1 MEFTINID
9 KFIDSV
15 IKTLITPSL
24 YWQSFSLILCFILS
38 YFFYSIIHH
47 NLVQKILNS
56 STSTREFNNLFK
68 RYVLPLL
75 FPTLSLFFLILGHFI
90 YQQFFKE
97 TILIST
103 TIKLIA
109 LFLFLRMIRISSNS
123 TFTANATGFFLVPAL
138 ILHIFGALDPT
149 IMYLDE
155 LYFKIGKIKISVYI
169 LIKAFIV
176 FLLVFW
182 FSSLVSRKS
191 KSYVDNNKNIK
202 SSTKGIISK
211 FIDILIYSI
220 VVLIILKTFGV
231 DLTTIAVIGGA
242 IGVGIGFGLQKIA
255 SNFISGIILLFE
267 KSVEVGDIVELDNG
281 SIYGTVRHFGGRYT
295 LVEATDGKEIMIPN
309 EEFIINKVTN
319 WTYSN
324 NRARIEILIG
334 IAYNSDLNKAKEIM
348 LSCANLHKRCINYP
362 ESECFVTSF
371 NDYDITMTLYFWIT
385 DIVEGRMGAKSDV
398 MIDIFNKFKENNIEI
413 PFPQREVKVI
423 ETATKKESSKKDS
436 ISSNKNKE
444 KEIALKNKI
453 EDIL

>member
-9 KFIDSV
+9 KFLDTV
-15 IKTLITPSL
+15 IKTLTSPSL
-24 YWQSFSLILCFILS
+24 YWQSFSLILCFIFS
-38 YFFYSIIHH
+38 YFFYSIIRH
-47 NLVQKILNS
+47 NLIQKILNL
-56 STSTREFNNLFK
+56 STNTREFNNIFK
-68 RYVLPLL
+68 KYFLPLL
-75 FPTLSLFFLILGHFI
+75 LPILSLFFLILAYFI

-109 LFLFLRMIRISSNS
+109 LFFFLRMIRISSNS
-123 TFTANATGFFLVPAL
+123 TFITNATGFFLVPAL

-149 IMYLDE
+149 ISYLDE

-176 FLLVFW
+176 LLLVFW
-182 FSSLVSRKS
+182 LSNLVSRKS
-191 KSYVDNNKNIK
+191 KSYIDSSKNIK

-211 FIDILIYSI
+211 FIDILVYS
-220 VVLIILKTFGV
+220 VVALIILKTFGV

-242 IGVGIGFGLQKIA
+242 VGVGIGFGLQKIA

-324 NRARIEILIG
+324 NRARIEIQIG
-334 IAYNSDLNKAKEIM
+334 VGYQSDLNKTKEIM
-348 LSCANLHKRCINYP
+348 LSSAKSHKKCIAYP
-362 ESECFVTSF
+362 EPECFVTSF
-371 NDYDITMTLYFWIT
+371 NEYDITMTLYFWIS
-385 DIVEGRMGAKSDV
+385 DIVDGRMGAKSDV
-398 MIDIFNKFKENNIEI
+398 MIEVFSALKENNISI
-413 PFPQREVKVI
+413 PFPQREVKI
-423 ETATKKESSKKDS
+423 
-436 ISSNKNKE
+436 IG
-444 KEIALKNKI
+444 
-453 EDIL
+453 

>member
-15 IKTLITPSL
+15 IKTLTSPSL
-24 YWQSFSLILCFILS
+24 YWQSLSLILCFVFS
-38 YFFYSIIHH
+38 YFFYSIIRHG
-47 NLVQKILNS
+47 LIQKILDS
-56 STSTREFNNLFK
+56 STNTREFNNLFK
-68 RYVLPLL
+68 KYFLPLL
-75 FPTLSLFFLILGHFI
+75 FPILSLFFLILGFFI

-109 LFLFLRMIRISSNS
+109 IFFFLRMIRISSNS
-123 TFTANATGFFLVPAL
+123 TFVTNATGLFLVPAL

-149 IMYLDE
+149 ILYLDE
-155 LYFKIGKIKISVYI
+155 LYFKVGKIKISVYI

-176 FLLVFW
+176 LLLVFW
-182 FSSLVSRKS
+182 LSNLVIRKS

-220 VVLIILKTFGV
+220 VALIILKTFGV

-242 IGVGIGFGLQKIA
+242 VGVGIGFGLQKIA

-281 SIYGTVRHFGGRYT
+281 NIYGTVRHFGGRYT
-295 LVEATDGKEIMIPN
+295 LIEATDGKEIMIPN

-324 NRARIEILIG
+324 NRARIEVQIG
-334 IAYNSDLNKAKEIM
+334 IAYHSNLDNAKEIM
-348 LSCANLHKRCINYP
+348 LSCAKSHKKCIAYP
-362 ESECFVTSF
+362 EPECFVTSF
-371 NDYDITMTLYFWIT
+371 NDYDITMTLYFWIN
-385 DIVEGRMGAKSDV
+385 DIIDGRMGAKSDV
-398 MIDIFNKFKENNIEI
+398 MISIFNAFKENSIEI
-413 PFPQREVKVI
+413 PFPQREVKI
-423 ETATKKESSKKDS
+423 TPLPTKNSSLQDKV
-436 ISSNKNKE
+436 
-444 KEIALKNKI
+444 L
-453 EDIL
+453 

>member
-15 IKTLITPSL
+15 IKTLTSPSL
-24 YWQSFSLILCFILS
+24 YWQSLSLILCFVFS
-38 YFFYSIIHH
+38 YFFYSIIRHG
-47 NLVQKILNS
+47 LIQKILDS
-56 STSTREFNNLFK
+56 STNTREFNNLFK
-68 RYVLPLL
+68 KYFLPLL
-75 FPTLSLFFLILGHFI
+75 FPILSLFFLILGYFV

-109 LFLFLRMIRISSNS
+109 IFFFLRMIRISSNS
-123 TFTANATGFFLVPAL
+123 TFVTNATGLFLVPAL

-149 IMYLDE
+149 ILYLDE

-176 FLLVFW
+176 LLLVFW
-182 FSSLVSRKS
+182 LSNLVIRKS

-220 VVLIILKTFGV
+220 VALIILKTFGV

-242 IGVGIGFGLQKIA
+242 VGVGIGFGLQKIA

-295 LVEATDGKEIMIPN
+295 LIEATDGKEIMIPN

-324 NRARIEILIG
+324 NRARIEIQIG
-334 IAYNSDLNKAKEIM
+334 IAYHSNLDNAKEIM
-348 LSCANLHKRCINYP
+348 LSCAKSHKKCIAYP
-362 ESECFVTSF
+362 EPECFVTSF
-371 NDYDITMTLYFWIT
+371 NDYDITMTLYFWFN
-385 DIVEGRMGAKSDV
+385 DIIDGRMGAKSDV
-398 MIDIFNKFKENNIEI
+398 MISVFNAFKENNIEI
-413 PFPQREVKVI
+413 PFPQREVKI
-423 ETATKKESSKKDS
+423 TPLPTKNASLQDKV
-436 ISSNKNKE
+436 
-444 KEIALKNKI
+444 L
-453 EDIL
+453 

>member
-9 KFIDSV
+9 KFIDTV
-15 IKTLITPSL
+15 IKTLTSPSL
-24 YWQSFSLILCFILS
+24 YWQSFSLILCFIFS
-38 YFFYSIIHH
+38 YFFYSIIRH
-47 NLVQKILNS
+47 NLIQKILNL
-56 STSTREFNNLFK
+56 STNSREFNSIFK
-68 RYVLPLL
+68 KYFLPLL
-75 FPTLSLFFLILGHFI
+75 LPILSLFFLILAYFI

-109 LFLFLRMIRISSNS
+109 LFFFLRMIRISSNS
-123 TFTANATGFFLVPAL
+123 TFITNATGFFLVPAL

-149 IMYLDE
+149 IAYLDE
-155 LYFKIGKIKISVYI
+155 LYFKVGKIKISVYI

-176 FLLVFW
+176 LLLVFW
-182 FSSLVSRKS
+182 LSSLVSRKS
-191 KSYVDNNKNIK
+191 KSYVDNSKNIK

-220 VVLIILKTFGV
+220 VALIILKTFGV

-242 IGVGIGFGLQKIA
+242 VGVGIGFGLQKIA

-324 NRARIEILIG
+324 NRARIEIQIG
-334 IAYNSDLNKAKEIM
+334 VGYQSDLNKAKEIM
-348 LSCANLHKRCINYP
+348 LSCAKSHKKSIAYP
-362 ESECFVTSF
+362 EPECFITSF
-371 NDYDITMTLYFWIT
+371 NEYDITVTLYFWIS
-385 DIVEGRMGAKSDV
+385 DIVDGRMGAKSDV
-398 MIDIFNKFKENNIEI
+398 MIDVFNSLKENNIEI
-413 PFPQREVKVI
+413 PYPQREVRI
-423 ETATKKESSKKDS
+423 TG
-436 ISSNKNKE
+436 
-444 KEIALKNKI
+444 
-453 EDIL
+453 

>member
-15 IKTLITPSL
+15 IKTLTSPSL
-24 YWQSFSLILCFILS
+24 YWQSLSLILCFVFS
-38 YFFYSIIHH
+38 YFFYSIIRHG
-47 NLVQKILNS
+47 LIQKILDS
-56 STSTREFNNLFK
+56 STNTREFNNLFK
-68 RYVLPLL
+68 KYFLPLL
-75 FPTLSLFFLILGHFI
+75 FPILSLFFLILGYFV

-109 LFLFLRMIRISSNS
+109 IFFFLRMIRISSNS
-123 TFTANATGFFLVPAL
+123 TFVTNATGLFLVPAL

-149 IMYLDE
+149 ILYLDE

-176 FLLVFW
+176 LLLVFW
-182 FSSLVSRKS
+182 LSNLVIRKS

-220 VVLIILKTFGV
+220 VALIILKTFGV

-242 IGVGIGFGLQKIA
+242 VGVGIGFGLQKIA

-281 SIYGTVRHFGGRYT
+281 NIYGTVRHFGGRYT
-295 LVEATDGKEIMIPN
+295 LIEATDGKEIMIPN

-324 NRARIEILIG
+324 NRARIEIQIG
-334 IAYNSDLNKAKEIM
+334 IAYHSNLDNAKEIM
-348 LSCANLHKRCINYP
+348 LSCAKSHKKCIAYP
-362 ESECFVTSF
+362 EPECFVTSF
-371 NDYDITMTLYFWIT
+371 NDYDITMTLYFWIN
-385 DIVEGRMGAKSDV
+385 DIIDGRMGAKSDV
-398 MIDIFNKFKENNIEI
+398 MISVFNAFKENNIEI
-413 PFPQREVKVI
+413 PFPQREVKI
-423 ETATKKESSKKDS
+423 TPLPTKNSSLQDKV
-436 ISSNKNKE
+436 
-444 KEIALKNKI
+444 L
-453 EDIL
+453 

>member
-9 KFIDSV
+9 KFLDTV
-15 IKTLITPSL
+15 IKTLTSSSL
-24 YWQSFSLILCFILS
+24 YWQSFSLILCFIFS
-38 YFFYSIIHH
+38 YFFYSIIRH
-47 NLVQKILNS
+47 NLIQKILNLS
-56 STSTREFNNLFK
+56 SHSREFNNIFK
-68 RYVLPLL
+68 KYFLPLL
-75 FPTLSLFFLILGHFI
+75 LPILSLFFLILTYFI

-109 LFLFLRMIRISSNS
+109 LFFFLRMIRISSNS
-123 TFTANATGFFLVPAL
+123 TFITNATGFFLVPAL

-149 IMYLDE
+149 ISYLDE

-169 LIKAFIV
+169 IIKAFIV
-176 FLLVFW
+176 LLLVFW
-182 FSSLVSRKS
+182 LSSLISRKS
-191 KSYVDNNKNIK
+191 KSYVDNSKNIK

-211 FIDILIYSI
+211 FIDILVYSI
-220 VVLIILKTFGV
+220 VALIILKTFGV

-242 IGVGIGFGLQKIA
+242 VGVGIGFGLQKIA

-324 NRARIEILIG
+324 NRARIEIQIG
-334 IAYNSDLNKAKEIM
+334 VGYQSDLNKTKEIM
-348 LSCANLHKRCINYP
+348 LSSAKSHKKCIAYP
-362 ESECFVTSF
+362 EPECFVTSF
-371 NDYDITMTLYFWIT
+371 NEYDITMTLYFWIS
-385 DIVEGRMGAKSDV
+385 DIVDGRMGAKSDV
-398 MIDIFNKFKENNIEI
+398 MINIFNNFKENNIEI
-413 PFPQREVKVI
+413 PFPQRELKII
-423 ETATKKESSKKDS
+423 EDKTKKDPKLAS
-436 ISSNKNKE
+436 KNKTKATILNSE
-444 KEIALKNKI
+444 
-453 EDIL
+453 EDS

>member
-15 IKTLITPSL
+15 IKTLTSPSL
-24 YWQSFSLILCFILS
+24 YWQSLSLILCFVFS
-38 YFFYSIIHH
+38 YFFYSIIRHG
-47 NLVQKILNS
+47 LIQKILDS
-56 STSTREFNNLFK
+56 STNTREFNNLFK
-68 RYVLPLL
+68 KYFLPLL
-75 FPTLSLFFLILGHFI
+75 FPILSLFFLILGYFV

-109 LFLFLRMIRISSNS
+109 IFFFLRMIRISSNS
-123 TFTANATGFFLVPAL
+123 TFVTNATGLFLVPAL

-149 IMYLDE
+149 ILYLDE

-176 FLLVFW
+176 LLLVFW
-182 FSSLVSRKS
+182 LSNLVIRKS

-220 VVLIILKTFGV
+220 VALIILKTFGV

-242 IGVGIGFGLQKIA
+242 VGVGIGFGLQKIA

-295 LVEATDGKEIMIPN
+295 LIEATDGKEIMIPN

-324 NRARIEILIG
+324 NRARIEIQIG
-334 IAYNSDLNKAKEIM
+334 IAYHSNLDNAKEIM
-348 LSCANLHKRCINYP
+348 LSCAKSHKKCIAYP
-362 ESECFVTSF
+362 EPECFVTSF
-371 NDYDITMTLYFWIT
+371 NDYDITMTLYFWIN
-385 DIVEGRMGAKSDV
+385 DIIDGRMGAKSDV
-398 MIDIFNKFKENNIEI
+398 MISVFNAFKENNIEI
-413 PFPQREVKVI
+413 PFPQREVKI
-423 ETATKKESSKKDS
+423 TPLPTKNASLQDKV
-436 ISSNKNKE
+436 
-444 KEIALKNKI
+444 L
-453 EDIL
+453 

>member
-1 MEFTINID
+1 M
-9 KFIDSV
+9 
-15 IKTLITPSL
+15 
-24 YWQSFSLILCFILS
+24 
-38 YFFYSIIHH
+38 
-47 NLVQKILNS
+47 
-56 STSTREFNNLFK
+56 
-68 RYVLPLL
+68 
-75 FPTLSLFFLILGHFI
+75 
-90 YQQFFKE
+90 
-97 TILIST
+97 
-103 TIKLIA
+103 
-109 LFLFLRMIRISSNS
+109 
-123 TFTANATGFFLVPAL
+123 
-138 ILHIFGALDPT
+138 
-149 IMYLDE
+149 
-155 LYFKIGKIKISVYI
+155 
-169 LIKAFIV
+169 
-176 FLLVFW
+176 VFW

-324 NRARIEILIG
+324 NRARIESLIG

-423 ETATKKESSKKDS
+423 ETATKKDSSKKDS

-444 KEIALKNKI
+444 KEITLKNKI

>member
-15 IKTLITPSL
+15 IKTLTSPSL
-24 YWQSFSLILCFILS
+24 YWQSLSLILCFVFS
-38 YFFYSIIHH
+38 YFFYSIIRHG
-47 NLVQKILNS
+47 LIQKILDS
-56 STSTREFNNLFK
+56 STNTREFNNLFK
-68 RYVLPLL
+68 KYFLPLL
-75 FPTLSLFFLILGHFI
+75 FPILSLFFLILGFFI

-109 LFLFLRMIRISSNS
+109 IFFFLRMIRISSNS
-123 TFTANATGFFLVPAL
+123 TFVTNATGLFLVPAL

-149 IMYLDE
+149 ILYLDE
-155 LYFKIGKIKISVYI
+155 LYFKVGKIKISVYI

-176 FLLVFW
+176 LLLVFW
-182 FSSLVSRKS
+182 LSNLVIRKS

-220 VVLIILKTFGV
+220 VALIILKTFGV

-242 IGVGIGFGLQKIA
+242 VGVGIGFGLQKIA

-267 KSVEVGDIVELDNG
+267 KSVEVGDIVELENG
-281 SIYGTVRHFGGRYT
+281 NIYGTVRHFGGRYT
-295 LVEATDGKEIMIPN
+295 LIEATDGKEIMIPN

-324 NRARIEILIG
+324 NRARIEVQIG
-334 IAYNSDLNKAKEIM
+334 IAYHSNLDNAKEIM
-348 LSCANLHKRCINYP
+348 LSCAKSHKKCIAYP
-362 ESECFVTSF
+362 EPECFVTSF
-371 NDYDITMTLYFWIT
+371 NDYDITMTLYFWIN
-385 DIVEGRMGAKSDV
+385 DIIDGRMGAKSDV
-398 MIDIFNKFKENNIEI
+398 MISIFNAFKENNIEI
-413 PFPQREVKVI
+413 PFPQREVKI
-423 ETATKKESSKKDS
+423 TPLPKKNSSLQDKV
-436 ISSNKNKE
+436 
-444 KEIALKNKI
+444 L
-453 EDIL
+453 